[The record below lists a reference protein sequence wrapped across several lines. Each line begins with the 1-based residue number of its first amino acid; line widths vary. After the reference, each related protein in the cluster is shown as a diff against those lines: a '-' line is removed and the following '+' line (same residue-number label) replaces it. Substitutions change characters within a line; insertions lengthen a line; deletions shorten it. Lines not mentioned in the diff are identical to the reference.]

1 MLDWVINCAGQAA
14 LDPWISVGGKIVDKN
29 FGHLL
34 RLARTEENGSLRSV
48 TVLKGSPVWVGT
60 LKKFLECFL
69 PQVLSLFFQ
78 PPKVPLIRIVVENLI
93 SESLGLAVGRKPA
106 EQECK
111 LGNAEEILL
120 SMLAKLVHW
129 VANNRKFDDWVL

>member
-1 MLDWVINCAGQAA
+1 MGRQ
-14 LDPWISVGGKIVDKN
+14 IVDKN

-48 TVLKGSPVWVGT
+48 TVLKGSLVWVGK
-60 LKKFLECFL
+60 LKKFLESFI

-78 PPKVPLIRIVVENLI
+78 PLKVPLIRIVVENLI
-93 SESLGLAVGRKPA
+93 SESLSLAVGRKPA

-111 LGNAEEILL
+111 LGNAEEVLL

-129 VANNRKFDDWVL
+129 VANNRKFDDWVF